1 MRAFVLPAKAA
12 IALLIACCALAA
24 PSRADP
30 PADPMTAAAAAGRAA
45 AEALR
50 LQPGAG
56 VFTGS
61 TLTKLLPGAASTP
74 PEAAI
79 TGSSIEGAAAM
90 KAGGS
95 SVEAK
100 VLDVETRAAAANAR
114 PMEAAKTM
122 IPRADAAVAGAD
134 GMAGGLFAAAG
145 SDSGACTTQGL
156 AQAGTIERSCQR
168 VVATTE
174 STCETHLEVKVVRT
188 STFECDEGAAG
199 STCANLTA
207 TPACHEVS
215 RACLDLGPDGSCR
228 TSRIDFACANFAGDP
243 GQAVLIAT
251 SPPEITETETGSC
264 DTLGT
269 SCAMETPTCSGG
281 PETRIIAGVPITRA
295 CWAKEAKTSCAA
307 EGEQSTCGVFE
318 ADASCHKVQS
328 ECVVEDVAGTCL
340 QWEERYR
347 CDGTPSPS
355 TPASCDSLRV
365 CAGGYC
371 EEVKPEPATKDLGEA
386 AAWTG
391 VLGSMAQDATRS
403 LSGDIV
409 RVFDGQ
415 PASCRVGSFGVLNC
429 CSDSGWGNHL
439 LGECTS
445 AELGLKDRAEAGAT
459 HYIGSYCAKRF
470 FGCLQVRRVYCSFNS
485 KLARVFTEGLR
496 GLQGRSFGSPRGADC
511 AGATVA
517 ELEAADLSKIDL
529 TPAFGDLT
537 SGTAIPGIE
546 TIRAFLATRI
556 KG

>member
-1 MRAFVLPAKAA
+1 MSAHILSKRVALA
-12 IALLIACCALAA
+12 ALLAFCALAA
-24 PSRADP
+24 PSRAEI
-30 PADPMTAAAAAGRAA
+30 PADPMAAAAANGRAA

-50 LQPGAG
+50 LKPGSS
-56 VFTGS
+56 FFSGS
-61 TLTKLLPGAASTP
+61 TLESLLPGAASTP

-79 TGSSIEGAAAM
+79 TGSSIEDAAAM
-90 KAGGS
+90 KAAGS
-95 SVEAK
+95 SVEAE
-100 VLDVETRAAAANAR
+100 VLDVETRAAATNAR
-114 PMEAAKTM
+114 PMEAAKDM
-122 IPRADAAVAGAD
+122 IPRADAAVTGAD
-134 GMAGGLFAAAG
+134 RTAGGLFAAAG
-145 SDSGACTTQGL
+145 SDSGACTAQGL

-168 VVATTE
+168 VVATTD
-174 STCETHLEVKVVRT
+174 STCETHLEVKVRWT
-188 STFECDEGAAG
+188 STFECDEGEAG

-207 TPACHEVS
+207 APACHEVS

-228 TSRIDFACANFAGDP
+228 TSRVGFACENFAGDP
-243 GQAVLIAT
+243 GDAILIAT

-269 SCAMETPTCSGG
+269 SCAVATPTCSSGT
-281 PETRIIAGVPITRA
+281 ETRIIEGVPITRA
-295 CWAKEAKTSCAA
+295 CWAKEAKTSCAV
-307 EGEQSTCGVFE
+307 EGEQSNCGVFE
-318 ADASCHKVQS
+318 TDASCHKVQS
-328 ECVVEDVAGTCL
+328 ECIVEDAAGTCL
-340 QWEERYR
+340 QWEDRYR
-347 CDGTPSPS
+347 CDGTPSPM

-371 EEVKPEPATKDLGEA
+371 EEVKPEPATKDLREA

-391 VLGSMAQDATRS
+391 VLGTMAQDATRS

-409 RVFDGQ
+409 RVFDGK

-439 LGECTS
+439 LGECT
-445 AELGLKDRAEAGAT
+445 AGELGLKDRAEAGAT

-496 GLQGRSFGSPRGADC
+496 ALEGRGFGSPRGADC

-529 TPAFGDLT
+529 TPAFGDVT
-537 SGTAIPGIE
+537 SGAAIPGIE

>member
-1 MRAFVLPAKAA
+1 MIAYVMPLKVALA
-12 IALLIACCALAA
+12 ALLACCALAS
-24 PSRADP
+24 PSQAETP
-30 PADPMTAAAAAGRAA
+30 FDPMAAAAAGGRAA

-50 LQPGAG
+50 LKPGTSLLSG
-56 VFTGS
+56 NMLDTV
-61 TLTKLLPGAASTP
+61 LPGATSTP
-74 PEAAI
+74 PEVVI
-79 TGSSIEGAAAM
+79 TGSSIEDAAAM
-90 KAGGS
+90 KAAGS
-95 SVEAK
+95 SVEAE
-100 VLDVETRAAAANAR
+100 VLDVETRAAATNAR
-114 PMEAAKTM
+114 PMKAAKAM
-122 IPRADAAVAGAD
+122 IPRADAAVTGAD
-134 GMAGGLFAAAG
+134 QTAGGLFAAAG
-145 SDSGACTTQGL
+145 SDSGACTAQGL

-168 VVATTE
+168 VVATTD

-188 STFECDEGAAG
+188 STFECDEGEAG

-207 TPACHEVS
+207 APACHETS
-215 RACLDLGPDGSCR
+215 RACLDLSPDGTCR
-228 TSRIDFACANFAGDP
+228 TSRIDFACENFAGDP

-251 SPPEITETETGSC
+251 SPPDITETETGSC

-269 SCAMETPTCSGG
+269 SCAMATPTCSSG
-281 PETRIIAGVPITRA
+281 PETRIIEGVPITRA

-307 EGEQSTCGVFE
+307 EGEQSTCGIFE
-318 ADASCHKVQS
+318 TDASCHKIQS
-328 ECVVEDVAGTCL
+328 DCIVEDSAGTCL

-347 CDGTPSPS
+347 CDGTPSPT
-355 TPASCDSLRV
+355 TPASCDSLSV

-371 EEVKPEPATKDLGEA
+371 EDIKPEPATKDLGEA

-391 VLGSMAQDATRS
+391 VLGTMAQDATRS
-403 LSGDIV
+403 WSGDIV

-429 CSDSGWGNHL
+429 CSDSGWGNHV
-439 LGECTS
+439 LGECT
-445 AELGLKDRAEAGAT
+445 ADELGLKDRAEAGAT

-470 FGCLQVRRVYCSFNS
+470 FGCLQVRRVYCTFNS

-496 GLQGRSFGSPRGADC
+496 GLQGRTFGSPRSADC

-529 TPAFGDLT
+529 TPAFGDVT
-537 SGTAIPGIE
+537 AGAAIPGIE